1 MKMRLTREFKFD
13 AAHNL
18 VGYDGKCAQIHGHT
32 YTLMV
37 TVEGEPDNTG
47 MLIDFFYMKKIVE
60 ETVLSRVDHTYLNDL
75 YDQPTVENVA
85 KDMFARLDE
94 AFKKTKVTLY
104 SVKVYEGPNCCV
116 EVFV

>member
-1 MKMRLTREFKFD
+1 MRLSREFKFD

-18 VGYDGKCAQIHGHT
+18 VGYDGICAQIHGHT
-32 YTLMV
+32 YTLTV

-47 MLIDFFYMKKIVE
+47 MLMDFFHMKKIVE

-85 KDMFARLDE
+85 KDMFERLDE
-94 AFKKTKVTLY
+94 AFKKTTVALY
-104 SVKVYEGPNCCV
+104 SVKVYEGPKCCV
-116 EVFV
+116 EVFA